1 MIILF
6 SNSQFFNMIDLCIL
20 NCYCTSGINPIWSQ
34 WMIFLLF
41 FTNNA
46 CVNII
51 GVYSYVAG
59 LFRPHLVSWEQPILW
74 RRWSSEFQSRGGAT
88 YETPEHWVTS
98 YLSCICSLG
107 FPLLVA
113 EMFWNVPWDGEYQD
127 GAHHEVADAGLGWD
141 RSWTQDNRLYF
152 TNWIEFMTNFSK
164 NIPKIVIFFGI
175 TNFSISLS

>member
-74 RRWSSEFQSRGGAT
+74 RRWSSEFQSRGGAS

-127 GAHHEVADAGLGWD
+127 GAHHEVTDAGLGWD

-152 TNWIEFMTNFSK
+152 TNWIDDLVSCFCLNLF
-164 NIPKIVIFFGI
+164 PLVV
-175 TNFSISLS
+175 